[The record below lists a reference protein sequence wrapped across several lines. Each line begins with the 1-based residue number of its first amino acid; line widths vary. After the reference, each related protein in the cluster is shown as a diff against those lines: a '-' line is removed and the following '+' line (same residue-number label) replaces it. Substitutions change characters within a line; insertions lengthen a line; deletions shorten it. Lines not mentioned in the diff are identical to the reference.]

1 MNRDTGRNTTIYG
14 FVECYSNYDSAARH
28 YEYIVESGEYATAL
42 GAGQAEIFA
51 VFGDRAH
58 AVAFLASL

>member
-1 MNRDTGRNTTIYG
+1 MNMRGTALFGL
-14 FVECYSNYDSAARH
+14 VECYSNYNSATRR

-42 GAGQAEIFA
+42 EAGQAEIFA

-58 AVAFLASL
+58 AAAFLASL